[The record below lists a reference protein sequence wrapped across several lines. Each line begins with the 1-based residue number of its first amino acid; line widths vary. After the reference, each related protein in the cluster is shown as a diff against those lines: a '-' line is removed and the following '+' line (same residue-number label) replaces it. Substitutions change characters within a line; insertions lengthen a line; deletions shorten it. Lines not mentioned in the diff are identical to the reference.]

1 MVRKGETETSN
12 YQKLTYSK
20 CPVPNSI
27 QVEYFIN
34 YTLITAYTSELP
46 IANLIDDAIVDET
59 ITTAAETSTTTSSLG
74 FFSSTFG
81 VTTERLETTLL
92 EPCTFEPA
100 TVFCP
105 GENCPCHRHGG
116 GEQVL
121 SRCTAW
127 PIAYM
132 MCDVTDGSTGW
143 QGTGKEPCWKGQDW
157 LDAYN
162 SAFYTLAFH
171 PSYFEQ
177 CIKEWVNADDYWKL
191 LGPGFQCH
199 CVKGMEEM
207 DMAKSAYPYFLPEG
221 TCAEGPKDAD
231 VNPTGLHTDC
241 SLLPQGAR
249 ELIYPM
255 PITMMQMFA
264 NRLDSTEKYVELIKW
279 SRETIEKYEK
289 NTGFPSF
296 PTGIPIIFWEQYVTL
311 WDTVSQIVII
321 MSVVVYAIMAF
332 TFLFIQ
338 PKGVN
343 FLMKIVT
350 ALWTSFILIF
360 CILMITFSLVC
371 LMGFTDIWLNG
382 IPAVTLIV
390 SVGVAVEFTAHLCF
404 AYLQATGSAADRTKH
419 AINHMFKPL
428 VDGAIST
435 GLGIVMLA
443 TTAFIFVFK
452 YFFLLYTVLTA
463 GGLVV
468 GLVLLPCL
476 LGLVGLPAHVGG
488 DGGGTTM
495 KSVTPV

>member
-1 MVRKGETETSN
+1 MPGN
-12 YQKLTYSK
+12 
-20 CPVPNSI
+20 

-81 VTTERLETTLL
+81 VTTERLETTLM

-100 TVFCP
+100 AVDCP
-105 GENCPCHRHGG
+105 GTDCPCYMHGG
-116 GEQVL
+116 CESL
-121 SRCTAW
+121 ISRCTAW
-127 PIAYM
+127 PVAYM
-132 MCDVTDGSTGW
+132 MCDVKDGSTGW
-143 QGTGKEPCWKGQDW
+143 RETGKEPCWKGQEW

-162 SAFYTLAFH
+162 SAFFTLAFH
-171 PSYFEQ
+171 PNYFEQ

-199 CVKGMEEM
+199 CVKGMEER
-207 DMAKSAYPYFLPEG
+207 DLSVSEFTFAIPEG

-311 WDTVSQIVII
+311 WDTVSQIVVL
-321 MSVVVYAIMAF
+321 MSIVVYFIMAF
-332 TFLFIQ
+332 TFFFIQ
-338 PKGVN
+338 PKFVTPG
-343 FLMKIVT
+343 MKLAT